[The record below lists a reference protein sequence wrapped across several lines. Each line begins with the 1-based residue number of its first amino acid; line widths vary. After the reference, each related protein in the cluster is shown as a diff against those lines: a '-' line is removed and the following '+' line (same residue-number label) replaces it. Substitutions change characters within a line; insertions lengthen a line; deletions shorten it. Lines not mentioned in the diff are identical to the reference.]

1 MKGLSKP
8 SYTKYIT
15 RTLKR
20 FDDRN
25 TGFSRGA
32 VEGDKYRLMFQNGVD
47 NVAKKL
53 PGKTI
58 LDHAIGAAARTP
70 DLMFRKTA
78 YARNEPPAI
87 NKKYR
92 LQTPDPIAMTKIIKN
107 MARWIGS
114 DLVAVTKL
122 NPSWIYT
129 NWGLHNVMYTNAA
142 KEGDPIDIPPEYQN
156 VIVMIHEMDYDHIR
170 RSPAREGATSLAYS
184 KMAWCA
190 SSLST
195 FIRELG
201 YGAIPCGNELGLSIP
216 MAVDAGLGELGRH
229 GLLITRDFGPRI
241 RISKVFTNLPLI
253 ADFPIDIGVQKF
265 CEKCKLCAKHCPSR
279 AIQDGKRTDRAW
291 DKSNSEGLL
300 KWPIRAMNCFEWWVK
315 NGNGCSVCIRV
326 CPWNKPNNL
335 LHKFVRIFPERDLF
349 TKLILNMDQRFGYGR
364 QSKAKGYGSLQDPSV
379 TKIDQTVARKGSHTN
394 ER

>member
-1 MKGLSKP
+1 
-8 SYTKYIT
+8 
-15 RTLKR
+15 
-20 FDDRN
+20 
-25 TGFSRGA
+25 
-32 VEGDKYRLMFQNGVD
+32 
-47 NVAKKL
+47 
-53 PGKTI
+53 
-58 LDHAIGAAARTP
+58 
-70 DLMFRKTA
+70 
-78 YARNEPPAI
+78 
-87 NKKYR
+87 
-92 LQTPDPIAMTKIIKN
+92 
-107 MARWIGS
+107 
-114 DLVAVTKL
+114 
-122 NPSWIYT
+122 
-129 NWGLHNVMYTNAA
+129 
-142 KEGDPIDIPPEYQN
+142 
-156 VIVMIHEMDYDHIR
+156 
-170 RSPAREGATSLAYS
+170 
-184 KMAWCA
+184 
-190 SSLST
+190 
-195 FIRELG
+195 
-201 YGAIPCGNELGLSIP
+201 